1 MFSIALIIL
10 IHFFYYSFLI
20 AIFLQIIYFFNYKE
34 NKENKENGRIKIL
47 HHRGAYV
54 LAILIFL
61 ILIYLSLGGKISD
74 LNLMGL
80 EHW

>member
-10 IHFFYYSFLI
+10 IHFFYFSFLI
-20 AIFLQIIYFFNYKE
+20 AIFLQLIYFFNY
-34 NKENKENGRIKIL
+34 KENKENGRIKIL

-54 LAILIFL
+54 VAILIFL

>member
-10 IHFFYYSFLI
+10 IHFFYLSFLI

-34 NKENKENGRIKIL
+34 NKENGRIKIL
-47 HHRGAYV
+47 YHRGAYV

>member
-20 AIFLQIIYFFNYKE
+20 AIFLQIIYFFSYKG
-34 NKENKENGRIKIL
+34 NKENGRIKIL
-47 HHRGAYV
+47 HQRGAYV
-54 LAILIFL
+54 VAILIFL
-61 ILIYLSLGGKISD
+61 ILIYIYLGGKISD
-74 LNLMGL
+74 LKLMGL

>member
-20 AIFLQIIYFFNYKE
+20 AIFLQIIYFFNY
-34 NKENKENGRIKIL
+34 KENKENGRIKIL

>member
-34 NKENKENGRIKIL
+34 NEKNGRIKIL
-47 HHRGAYV
+47 HYRGSYILV
-54 LAILIFL
+54 ILILL
-61 ILIYLSLGGKISD
+61 ILIYIYLGGKIYD
-74 LNLMGL
+74 LKLMGL